1 MRTAHAST
9 PGDHHVLT
17 VAVVIG
23 ILALPGV
30 ACIGVAVTHQQN
42 PQPPRP
48 AVHSPGPPAGQPPSP
63 SEGARPGTGAPQ
75 VVGPVLPA
83 SAPLALAIP
92 AIGVRS
98 PLLHLGQTPQ
108 GGLEVPAPG
117 PHYNDAGWYRH
128 SPTPGSLGPAIIV
141 GHLDSARAPSVF
153 YRLGDLRAHD
163 TVLITR
169 ADGSVATFAV
179 DDVRRYPKERFP
191 SQLVYGNTDHAAL
204 RLITCGGAFDDR
216 GHYLDNIIV
225 LASLVEAT
233 GRRRASGHSLVNG
246 VARGI

>member
-1 MRTAHAST
+1 MRTAQALT
-9 PGDHHVLT
+9 PGDHRDLT

-23 ILALPGV
+23 VLALPGL

-42 PQPPRP
+42 PPAPLP
-48 AVHSPGPPAGQPPSP
+48 AVQSPGPPAGPLSP
-63 SEGARPGTGAPQ
+63 SWRPPPATAAPQ

-92 AIGVRS
+92 AIGVKS
-98 PLLHLGQTPQ
+98 PLLHLGQTAE
-108 GGLEVPAPG
+108 GALEVPAPG
-117 PHYNDAGWYRH
+117 PHYNDAGWYRY

-141 GHLDSARAPSVF
+141 GHLDSAQAPSVF
-153 YRLGDLRAHD
+153 FRLGDLRRHD

-169 ADGSVATFAV
+169 TDGSVVIFAV

-191 SQLVYGNTDHAAL
+191 SQLIYGNTDHAAL

-216 GHYLDNIIV
+216 GHHPDNIVV
-225 LASLVEAT
+225 LASLVH
-233 GRRRASGHSLVNG
+233 GSGAAQPTSG
-246 VARGI
+246 PRTAG